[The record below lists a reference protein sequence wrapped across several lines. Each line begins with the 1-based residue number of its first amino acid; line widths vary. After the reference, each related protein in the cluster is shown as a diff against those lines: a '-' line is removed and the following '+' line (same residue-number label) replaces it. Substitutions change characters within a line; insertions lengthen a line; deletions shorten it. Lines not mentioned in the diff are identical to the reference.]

1 MGEKRRVSSSTK
13 IGARPE
19 VVYAL
24 VTDLTRMGEWSPENT
39 GGTWLGGATH
49 AVEGARFKGTNE
61 HGDKKWTTTVEV
73 TEATEPSRFAFR
85 NKVGPKTVSEWSYRI
100 TPTDGGRRCKV
111 TETWVEGAG
120 PILSILGKAITG
132 VEDRGPYTQMMI
144 EATLAKLKK
153 TAESGA

>member
-1 MGEKRRVSSSTK
+1 MGEKRRVSSSTT
-13 IGARPE
+13 IEARPE

-39 GGTWLGGATH
+39 GGSWLGGVTRA
-49 AVEGARFKGTNE
+49 AEGARFKGTNQY
-61 HGDKKWTTTVEV
+61 GDKKWTTTVQV
-73 TEATEPSRFAFR
+73 TEATEPSHFAFR

-100 TPTDGGRRCKV
+100 TPTDGGCEV

-144 EATLAKLKK
+144 ETTLAKLKR
-153 TAESGA
+153 TAESGC

>member
-1 MGEKRRVSSSTK
+1 MGEKRRVSSSTT
-13 IGARPE
+13 IEARPE

-39 GGTWLGGATH
+39 GGSWLGGATC

-61 HGDKKWTTTVEV
+61 YGDKKWTTTVQV
-73 TEATEPSRFAFR
+73 TEATEPSHFAFR

-100 TPTDGGRRCKV
+100 SPIAGGCKV

-132 VEDRGPYTQMMI
+132 VEDRGPHTRMMI
-144 EATLAKLKK
+144 ETTLAKLKR
-153 TAESGA
+153 TAESGG

>member
-1 MGEKRRVSSSTK
+1 MGEKRQVSSSTT

-39 GGTWLGGATH
+39 GGTWLGAATC

-61 HGDKKWTTTVEV
+61 YGAKKWSTTVTV
-73 TEATEPSRFAFR
+73 TEATEPSHFAFR
-85 NKVGPKTVSEWSYRI
+85 NKVGSKTVAEWSYRI
-100 TPTDGGRRCKV
+100 TPTDGGAGCKV

-120 PILSILGKAITG
+120 PIMSILGKAITG
-132 VEDRGPYTQMMI
+132 VEDRGPHTQMMI
-144 EATLAKLKK
+144 DTTLAKLKQ
-153 TAESGA
+153 TAEADG